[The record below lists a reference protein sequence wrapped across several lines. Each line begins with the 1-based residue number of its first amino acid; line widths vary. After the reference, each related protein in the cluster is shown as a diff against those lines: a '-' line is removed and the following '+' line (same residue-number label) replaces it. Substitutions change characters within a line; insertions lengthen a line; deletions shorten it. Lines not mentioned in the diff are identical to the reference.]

1 MNMKQT
7 YFSRFILLIVICSF
21 LSLTSG
27 CCSLFSQVC
36 EPQTQTGKIVNPT
49 YAKQAKEL
57 AAPTGKLTVAIQ
69 GIIEYS
75 TLSYGMSD
83 EQILRY
89 IYTEK
94 PELGLIFS
102 NKKVIFTRIDKYVE
116 VTVYADN
123 QTTILIIDNSSTP
136 TIDFIYGN
144 D

>member
-1 MNMKQT
+1 
-7 YFSRFILLIVICSF
+7 
-21 LSLTSG
+21 
-27 CCSLFSQVC
+27 
-36 EPQTQTGKIVNPT
+36 
-49 YAKQAKEL
+49 
-57 AAPTGKLTVAIQ
+57 
-69 GIIEYS
+69 
-75 TLSYGMSD
+75 MSD